1 MKQFSQ
7 PGAVTWSVAI
17 VVTCLVLFLFQKIV
31 WLVVPGL
38 LALML
43 YYCIRPVVERSVRRG
58 LSQNV
63 AVNFVTGMFFL
74 ITLVLVIVAGLSV
87 AARIAEWQAGTA
99 RYVEGGQNLM
109 RRTVASLE
117 EAIPALQR
125 AHLGAQF
132 ERPVD
137 ESAGEFAMKHLEPLA
152 VGVLEWIPSL
162 LLVPYL
168 TYFMLKDG
176 NRLKKYLVRGVP
188 NAFFEKTLLLFERL
202 DESLQNYFRGLL
214 RLTLL
219 DTVSLAAGLW
229 VLGVSHP
236 LLLGLGCAV
245 LSWIPYVGSIAG
257 CVVVVLVA
265 ATDYPDRLGMAYG
278 CLGLFLVVR
287 LLDDFVYMPLTIGRK
302 MHLHPV
308 LGVLMLFLGAM
319 VAGATGLVLALPVL
333 GTVAVVGEVIAQIVT
348 DKRLLARYRQSK
360 GLAVTINAAA
370 LRRTG

>member
-17 VVTCLVLFLFQKIV
+17 VVTCLVLFVFQKII
-31 WLVVPGL
+31 WLLVPGL

-58 LSQNV
+58 LSQNA
-63 AVNFVTGMFFL
+63 AVNLVMGMFFL
-74 ITLVLVIVAGLSV
+74 ITLVLVVKGGLGI
-87 AARIAEWQAGTA
+87 AARIADWQAGTA

-109 RRTVASLE
+109 RRTIASLE
-117 EAIPALQR
+117 QRFPALQQ
-125 AHLGAQF
+125 AHLGARF
-132 ERPVD
+132 ERPID
-137 ESAGEFAMKHLEPLA
+137 ESAGEFAMKHLGPIA
-152 VGVLEWIPSL
+152 IGILEWTPSL

-188 NAFFEKTLLLFERL
+188 NAFFEKTLLLFERI
-202 DESLQNYFRGLL
+202 DESLQNYFQGLL

-219 DTVSLAAGLW
+219 DTISLAAGLW
-229 VLGVSHP
+229 ILGVSHP

-245 LSWIPYVGSIAG
+245 LAWIPYVGSIAG
-257 CVVVVLVA
+257 CIVVVLVA
-265 ATDYPDRLGMAYG
+265 ATDYPDRMGMAYG
-278 CLGLFLVVR
+278 CLGLFLVIR
-287 LLDDFVYMPLTIGRK
+287 LLDDFVYMPLTVGRK

-308 LGVLMLFLGAM
+308 LGVLMLFLGAA

-348 DKRLLARYRQSK
+348 DKRLRARYRQAK
-360 GLAVTINAAA
+360 GLAAAISAAA